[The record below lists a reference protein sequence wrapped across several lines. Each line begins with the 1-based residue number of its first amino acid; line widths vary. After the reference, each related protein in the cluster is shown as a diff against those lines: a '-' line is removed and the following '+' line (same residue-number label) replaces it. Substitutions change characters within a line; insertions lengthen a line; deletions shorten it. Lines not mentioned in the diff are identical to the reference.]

1 MKKSKNKLA
10 NTLSFPKGIELLHN
24 PLLNKGTA
32 FTASERKEL
41 QLEGLLPPFIM
52 TQEEQKIKVL
62 SSVRVQTTDLDKYI
76 YLTSLQ
82 DRNEALFYRL
92 VIDEIEEFMPIIYTP
107 TVGHAC
113 QEYGHIFRRPRGLY
127 ISSNDKGS
135 IKTILSNWPHK
146 NVDVIVV
153 TDGERILGLG
163 DLGADGMGIPV
174 GKLSLYTIC
183 AGIHPERTL
192 PITIDVGTNNE
203 ELLQDPLYIGL
214 RQKRDIGDQYDSL
227 LDEFMDATA
236 HIFPNVLVQFEDF
249 ANRNARR
256 LLAKYRN
263 NYCTFNDDIQGTA
276 SVVLGGLLSAMCIIK
291 SSLDK
296 QRILFCGAGSAAIGI
311 ADILCREMIHSGV
324 DKKIARKN
332 LYLFDSDGLIT
343 VDRED
348 LSEANLKYAQQVD
361 VETNFSAAVEKLKPT
376 IVIGVSGVGG
386 AFEEKMVRNMT
397 QENDRPII
405 FALSNPTSKSECTAE
420 EAYSWSEGK
429 AIFASGSPFDT
440 VRLKGKTYHPGQGN
454 NAYVFPGVGLGIVAS
469 GATRV
474 TDEMFLVAAHAL
486 ADMMEYKNF
495 EKGALYPALAEIRN
509 VSKRIALAVAL
520 EVYNSDLASQPR
532 PENLEQHIKE
542 IMYSPHYESYI

>member
-1 MKKSKNKLA
+1 LKKSKNKLA
-10 NTLSFPKGIELLHN
+10 NALSFPKGIELLHN

-32 FTASERKEL
+32 FTVSERKKL
-41 QLEGLLPPFIM
+41 QLEGLLPPFVM
-52 TQEEQKIKVL
+52 SQEEQKIKVL

-311 ADILCREMIHSGV
+311 ADILCQEMTHSGV
-324 DKKIARKN
+324 DEKIARKN

-440 VRLKGKTYHPGQGN
+440 VRLKGKTYHPEQGN

-486 ADMMEYKNF
+486 ADMMEYKNL

>member
-1 MKKSKNKLA
+1 LTSSP
-10 NTLSFPKGIELLHN
+10 SFPKGIELLHN

-32 FTASERKEL
+32 FTADERKEL
-41 QLEGLLPPFIM
+41 QLEGLLPPFVM

-62 SSVRVQTTDLDKYI
+62 ASVRVQTTALDKYI

-107 TVGHAC
+107 TVGQAC

-135 IKTILSNWPHK
+135 IKKILSNWPHK

-227 LDEFMDATA
+227 VDEFMDATA
-236 HIFPNVLVQFEDF
+236 HVFPNVLVQFEDF
-249 ANRNARR
+249 ANRNAQR
-256 LLAKYRN
+256 LLAKYQN

-311 ADILCREMIHSGV
+311 ADILCREMIYSGV
-324 DKKIARKN
+324 DEKIARKN

-343 VDRED
+343 VDREN

-440 VRLKGKTYHPGQGN
+440 IKLKGKTYHPGQGN

-474 TDEMFLVAAHAL
+474 TDKMFLAAAHAL
-486 ADMMEYKNF
+486 ADMMEYKNL
-495 EKGALYPALAEIRN
+495 EKGALYPALSEIRN

>member
-10 NTLSFPKGIELLHN
+10 NALSFPKGIELLHN

-32 FTASERKEL
+32 FTVSERKKL
-41 QLEGLLPPFIM
+41 QLEGLLPPFVM
-52 TQEEQKIKVL
+52 SQEEQKIKVL

-311 ADILCREMIHSGV
+311 ADILCQEMTHSGV
-324 DKKIARKN
+324 DEKIARKN

-486 ADMMEYKNF
+486 ADMMEYKNL
-495 EKGALYPALAEIRN
+495 EKGALYPALTEIRN

>member
-10 NTLSFPKGIELLHN
+10 NALSFPKGIELLHN

-32 FTASERKEL
+32 FTVSERKKL
-41 QLEGLLPPFIM
+41 QLEGLLPPFVM
-52 TQEEQKIKVL
+52 SQEEQKIKVL

-227 LDEFMDATA
+227 VDEFMDATA
-236 HIFPNVLVQFEDF
+236 HVFPNVLVQFEDF
-249 ANRNARR
+249 ANRNAQR
-256 LLAKYRN
+256 LLAKYQN

-276 SVVLGGLLSAMCIIK
+276 SVVLGGLLSAMSIIK

-311 ADILCREMIHSGV
+311 ADILCQEMTHSGV
-324 DKKIARKN
+324 DEKIARKN

-343 VDRED
+343 IDRKN

-440 VRLKGKTYHPGQGN
+440 VKLKGKTYHPGQGN
-454 NAYVFPGVGLGIVAS
+454 NAYVFPGVGLGIVVS

-474 TDEMFLVAAHAL
+474 TDKMFLAAAHAL
-486 ADMMEYKNF
+486 ADMMEYKNL
-495 EKGALYPALAEIRN
+495 EKGALYPALSEIRN

>member
-1 MKKSKNKLA
+1 MKKSLSDF
-10 NTLSFPKGIELLHN
+10 SFPKGMELLHN

-32 FTASERKEL
+32 FTADERKQL
-41 QLEGLLPPFIM
+41 QLEGLLPPFVM

-62 SSVRVQTTDLDKYI
+62 ASVRVQATDLDKYI

-107 TVGHAC
+107 TVGQAC

-135 IKTILSNWPHK
+135 IKKILSNWPHK

-249 ANRNARR
+249 ANRNAQR
-256 LLAKYRN
+256 LLTKYRN

-276 SVVLGGLLSAMCIIK
+276 SVVLGGLLSAMCVIK

-324 DKKIARKN
+324 DEKIARKN
-332 LYLFDSDGLIT
+332 LYLFDSSGLISA
-343 VDRED
+343 DRED

-361 VETNFSAAVEKLKPT
+361 IETNFSAAVKKLKPT

-386 AFEEKMVRNMT
+386 VFEEKMVRNMT
-397 QENDRPII
+397 HENDRPII
-405 FALSNPTSKSECTAE
+405 FALSNPTTKSECTAE

-429 AIFASGSPFDT
+429 AIFASGSPFDS
-440 VRLKGKTYHPGQGN
+440 VRLKGETYHPGQGN

-474 TDEMFLVAAHAL
+474 TDEMFLAAAHAL
-486 ADMMEYKNF
+486 ADMMEYKNL
-495 EKGALYPALAEIRN
+495 ERGTLYPALAEIRN

-532 PENLEQHIKE
+532 PEKLEQHIEE
-542 IMYSPHYESYI
+542 IMYSPHYESYV

>member
-1 MKKSKNKLA
+1 MKKSLSDF
-10 NTLSFPKGIELLHN
+10 SFPKGMELLHN

-32 FTASERKEL
+32 FTADERKQL
-41 QLEGLLPPFIM
+41 QLEGLLPPFVM

-62 SSVRVQTTDLDKYI
+62 ASVRVQATDLDKYI

-107 TVGHAC
+107 TVGQAC

-135 IKTILSNWPHK
+135 IKKILSNWPHK

-249 ANRNARR
+249 ANRNAQR
-256 LLAKYRN
+256 LLTKYRN

-276 SVVLGGLLSAMCIIK
+276 SVVLGGLLSAMCVIK

-324 DKKIARKN
+324 DEKISRKN
-332 LYLFDSDGLIT
+332 LYLFDSSGLIT
-343 VDRED
+343 ADRED

-376 IVIGVSGVGG
+376 IVIGVSGVEG

-397 QENDRPII
+397 QKNDRPII

-420 EAYSWSEGK
+420 QAYSWSEGR

-454 NAYVFPGVGLGIVAS
+454 NAYVFPGVGLGIIAS

-474 TDEMFLVAAHAL
+474 TDEMFLAAAHAL
-486 ADMMEYKNF
+486 ADMMEYKNL
-495 EKGALYPALAEIRN
+495 EKGTLYPALAEIRN

-532 PENLEQHIKE
+532 PEKLEQHIEE
-542 IMYSPHYESYI
+542 IMYSPHYESYV

>member
-10 NTLSFPKGIELLHN
+10 NALSFPKGIELLHN

-32 FTASERKEL
+32 FTVSERKKL
-41 QLEGLLPPFIM
+41 QLEGLLPPFVM
-52 TQEEQKIKVL
+52 SQEEQKIKVL

-311 ADILCREMIHSGV
+311 ADILCQEMTHSGV
-324 DKKIARKN
+324 DEKIARKN

-440 VRLKGKTYHPGQGN
+440 VRLKGKTYHPEQGN

-486 ADMMEYKNF
+486 ADMMEYKNL

-520 EVYNSDLASQPR
+520 EVYNSDLALQPR

>member
-1 MKKSKNKLA
+1 MKKSLSDF
-10 NTLSFPKGIELLHN
+10 SFPKGMELLHN

-32 FTASERKEL
+32 FTADERKQL
-41 QLEGLLPPFIM
+41 QLEGLLPPFVM

-62 SSVRVQTTDLDKYI
+62 ASVRVQATDLDKYI

-107 TVGHAC
+107 TVGQAC

-135 IKTILSNWPHK
+135 IKKILSNWPHK

-249 ANRNARR
+249 ANRNAQR
-256 LLAKYRN
+256 LLTKYRN

-324 DKKIARKN
+324 DEKISRKN
-332 LYLFDSDGLIT
+332 LYLFDSSGLIT
-343 VDRED
+343 ADRED

-376 IVIGVSGVGG
+376 IVIGVSGVEG

-397 QENDRPII
+397 QKNDRPII

-420 EAYSWSEGK
+420 QAYSWSEGR

-454 NAYVFPGVGLGIVAS
+454 NAYVFPGVGLGIIAS

-474 TDEMFLVAAHAL
+474 TDEMFLAAAHAL
-486 ADMMEYKNF
+486 ADMMEYKNL
-495 EKGALYPALAEIRN
+495 EKGTLYPALAEIRN

-532 PENLEQHIKE
+532 PEKLEQHIEE
-542 IMYSPHYESYI
+542 IMYSPHYESYV

>member
-1 MKKSKNKLA
+1 M
-10 NTLSFPKGIELLHN
+10 ELLHN

-32 FTASERKEL
+32 FTADERKQL
-41 QLEGLLPPFIM
+41 QLEGLLPPFVM

-62 SSVRVQTTDLDKYI
+62 ASVRVQATDLDKYI

-107 TVGHAC
+107 TVGQAC

-135 IKTILSNWPHK
+135 IKKILSNWPHK

-249 ANRNARR
+249 ANRNAQR
-256 LLAKYRN
+256 LLTKYRN

-324 DKKIARKN
+324 DEKISRKN
-332 LYLFDSDGLIT
+332 LYLFDSNGLIT
-343 VDRED
+343 ADRED

-376 IVIGVSGVGG
+376 IVIGVSGVEG

-397 QENDRPII
+397 QKNDRPII
-405 FALSNPTSKSECTAE
+405 FALSNPTLKSECTAE
-420 EAYSWSEGK
+420 QAYSWSEGR

-454 NAYVFPGVGLGIVAS
+454 NAYVFPGVGLGIIAS

-474 TDEMFLVAAHAL
+474 TDEMFLAAAHAL
-486 ADMMEYKNF
+486 ADMMEYKNL
-495 EKGALYPALAEIRN
+495 EKGTLYPALAEIRN

-532 PENLEQHIKE
+532 PENLEQHIEE
-542 IMYSPHYESYI
+542 IMYSPHYKSYV

>member
-1 MKKSKNKLA
+1 MKKSLSDF
-10 NTLSFPKGIELLHN
+10 SFPKGMELLHN

-32 FTASERKEL
+32 FTADERKQL
-41 QLEGLLPPFIM
+41 QLEGLLPPFVM

-62 SSVRVQTTDLDKYI
+62 ASVRVQATDLDKYI

-107 TVGHAC
+107 TVGQAC

-135 IKTILSNWPHK
+135 IKKILSNWPHK

-249 ANRNARR
+249 ANRNAQR
-256 LLAKYRN
+256 LLTKYRN

-324 DKKIARKN
+324 DEKIARKN
-332 LYLFDSDGLIT
+332 LYLFDSSGLISA
-343 VDRED
+343 DRED

-361 VETNFSAAVEKLKPT
+361 IETNFSAAVKKLKPT
-376 IVIGVSGVGG
+376 IVIGVSGVEG

-397 QENDRPII
+397 QKNDRPII

-420 EAYSWSEGK
+420 QAYSWSEGR

-454 NAYVFPGVGLGIVAS
+454 NAYVFPGVGLGIIAS

-474 TDEMFLVAAHAL
+474 TDEMFLAAAHAL
-486 ADMMEYKNF
+486 ADMMEYKNL
-495 EKGALYPALAEIRN
+495 EKGTLYPALAEIRN

-532 PENLEQHIKE
+532 PENLEQHIEE
-542 IMYSPHYESYI
+542 IMYSPHYKSYV

>member
-1 MKKSKNKLA
+1 MKKSLSDF
-10 NTLSFPKGIELLHN
+10 SFPKGMELLHN

-32 FTASERKEL
+32 FTADERKQL
-41 QLEGLLPPFIM
+41 QLEGLLPPFVM

-62 SSVRVQTTDLDKYI
+62 ASVRVQATDLDKYI

-107 TVGHAC
+107 TVGQAC

-135 IKTILSNWPHK
+135 IKKILSNWPHK

-249 ANRNARR
+249 ANRNAQR
-256 LLAKYRN
+256 LLTKYRN

-324 DKKIARKN
+324 DEKISRKN
-332 LYLFDSDGLIT
+332 LYLFDSSGLIT
-343 VDRED
+343 ADRED

-361 VETNFSAAVEKLKPT
+361 IETNFSAAVKKLKPT
-376 IVIGVSGVGG
+376 IVIGVSGVEG

-397 QENDRPII
+397 QKNDRPII
-405 FALSNPTSKSECTAE
+405 FALSNPTTKSECTAE

-429 AIFASGSPFDT
+429 AIFASGSPFDS

-454 NAYVFPGVGLGIVAS
+454 NAYVFPGVGLGIIAS

-474 TDEMFLVAAHAL
+474 TDEMFLAAAHAL
-486 ADMMEYKNF
+486 ADMMEYKNL
-495 EKGALYPALAEIRN
+495 EKGTLYPALAEIRN

-532 PENLEQHIKE
+532 PENLEQHIEE
-542 IMYSPHYESYI
+542 IMYSPHYKSYV

>member
-10 NTLSFPKGIELLHN
+10 NALSFPKGIELLHN

-32 FTASERKEL
+32 FTVSERKKL
-41 QLEGLLPPFIM
+41 QLEGLLPPFVM
-52 TQEEQKIKVL
+52 SQEEQKIKVL

-135 IKTILSNWPHK
+135 IKKILSNWPHK

-311 ADILCREMIHSGV
+311 ADILCQEMTHSGV
-324 DKKIARKN
+324 DEKIARKN

-440 VRLKGKTYHPGQGN
+440 VKLKGKTYHPGQGN

-486 ADMMEYKNF
+486 ADMMEYKNL
-495 EKGALYPALAEIRN
+495 EKGALYPALTEIRN

>member
-1 MKKSKNKLA
+1 MKKSKNKST
-10 NTLSFPKGIELLHN
+10 NFPSFPKGIELLHN

-32 FTASERKEL
+32 FTAEERKEL

-62 SSVRVQTTDLDKYI
+62 ASVRVQTTALDKYI

-107 TVGHAC
+107 TVGQAC

-135 IKTILSNWPHK
+135 IKKILSNWPHK

-311 ADILCREMIHSGV
+311 ADILCQEMTHSGV
-324 DKKIARKN
+324 DEKIARKN

-343 VDRED
+343 IDRKN

-440 VRLKGKTYHPGQGN
+440 VRLKGKTYHPAQGN
-454 NAYVFPGVGLGIVAS
+454 NAYVFPGVGLGVVAS

>member
-10 NTLSFPKGIELLHN
+10 NALSFPKGIELLHN

-32 FTASERKEL
+32 FTVSERKKL
-41 QLEGLLPPFIM
+41 QLEGLLPPFVM
-52 TQEEQKIKVL
+52 SQEEQKIKVL
-62 SSVRVQTTDLDKYI
+62 SNVRVQTTDLDKYI

-311 ADILCREMIHSGV
+311 ADILCQEMTHSGV
-324 DKKIARKN
+324 DEKIARKN

-486 ADMMEYKNF
+486 ADMMEYKNL
-495 EKGALYPALAEIRN
+495 EKGALYPALTEIRN